1 MLSWR
6 LLPLVMDDRCCAER
20 RPASRFPASL
30 GKLYGSGRKR
40 RTAGGGVGEGRVGGE
55 SGGGPSGPLA
65 RYAEALRRVL
75 RDSGRSQRQ
84 FARAVPTSES
94 NLSEILA
101 GRRLPAQALAASIAA
116 RLGAAGNGLQEL
128 YEQARAAKYPAVSA
142 AGLPAEVVGLLRRML
157 QVTESL
163 PYRLDANAAV
173 SLSSVYVRQS
183 VAAPAESRKVR
194 TEEVRI
200 EDGIDGVRVE
210 SVRV

>member
-1 MLSWR
+1 
-6 LLPLVMDDRCCAER
+6 
-20 RPASRFPASL
+20 
-30 GKLYGSGRKR
+30 
-40 RTAGGGVGEGRVGGE
+40 
-55 SGGGPSGPLA
+55 
-65 RYAEALRRVL
+65 
-75 RDSGRSQRQ
+75 
-84 FARAVPTSES
+84 
-94 NLSEILA
+94 
-101 GRRLPAQALAASIAA
+101 LPAQALAASIAA

-163 PYRLDANAAV
+163 PYRLGANAAV
-173 SLSSVYVRQS
+173 SWSSVYVRQS

-210 SVRV
+210 SVRVVEERRVSAWAQPFDEVINQHDHLVIEGGAGLGKTTLGHQVV